1 MSINEKWLKD
11 DSDVAAITIREYLQ
25 SAGGEDD
32 VIFPPTFKNPEG
44 KYAIDNT
51 ETGNVCI
58 IDTVGS
64 QANRIEPLFK
74 EPPYASWVPQV
85 RIKAGTQ
92 TINLLDVGH
101 RIADAFVRFSD
112 LPDPIDIESAFLEHD
127 RGNSL
132 KLAELAPTSLI
143 FGAWDSRGTQVKVP
157 RVFSSTIRAFNVD
170 TLHRSAQYVPPID
183 YQEEGFISENEMEKK
198 DNEKSPV
205 AKVGLVHVPARGLG
219 GILVRGHIRRD
230 AVLNLSTIRNY
241 SVRDDKNELDI
252 DKTEKLRAYLLGLTL
267 CAAFVPLRQNL
278 RQGCLLV
285 RHPEKEPEVHLVSY
299 LGKREVFVPDLSKI
313 IKFTKNAAKDFGTTD
328 KTIEGMFNRAKA
340 REAVKKAGGKKK

>member
-1 MSINEKWLKD
+1 MSINEEWLKD
-11 DSDVAAITIREYLQ
+11 DSDIAAITIREYLQ

-32 VIFPPTFKNPEG
+32 VIFPPTFADPKA
-44 KYAIDNT
+44 KYAIDKT

-58 IDTVGS
+58 IDTVAS

-74 EPPYASWVPQV
+74 ASPYSAWVPQV

-101 RIADAFVRFSD
+101 RIADALVRFSD
-112 LPDPIDIESAFLEHD
+112 LSDTIETAFLEHD

-132 KLAELAPTSLI
+132 KLAKLAPTSLI
-143 FGAWDSRGTQVKVP
+143 FGAWDSRGTEVKVP

-183 YQEEGFISENEMEKK
+183 YQAEGLIDENEMKK
-198 DNEKSPV
+198 GTSEKSPV
-205 AKVGLVHVPARGLG
+205 AQVGLVHVPARGLG
-219 GILVRGHIRRD
+219 GILVRGDIRRD
-230 AVLNLSTIRNY
+230 AVLNLSTIRLY
-241 SVRDDKNELDI
+241 SVRDDKDEPDT
-252 DKTEKLRAYLLGLTL
+252 DKTTELRAYLLGLTL
-267 CAAFVPLRQNL
+267 CAAFAPVRQNL

-285 RHPEKEPEVHLVSY
+285 RHPEKAPEIHLVSY
-299 LGKREVFVPDLSKI
+299 SGKKEVFIPDFSE
-313 IKFTKNAAKDFGTTD
+313 IKDFTKNAARKIDVMN
-328 KTIEGMFNRAKA
+328 KTRDAAFDPAKA